1 RVIRKVESGCLSD
14 LDSSQV
20 ARFAAGGA
28 AATYSKS
35 SNCDECMMKMVRM
48 DRILELNSFTVD
60 VVNGMAPNI
69 ERRTLEL
76 VKQVSA

>member
-1 RVIRKVESGCLSD
+1 
-14 LDSSQV
+14 
-20 ARFAAGGA
+20 
-28 AATYSKS
+28 
-35 SNCDECMMKMVRM
+35 MKMVRM

-69 ERRTLEL
+69 ERGTLGL